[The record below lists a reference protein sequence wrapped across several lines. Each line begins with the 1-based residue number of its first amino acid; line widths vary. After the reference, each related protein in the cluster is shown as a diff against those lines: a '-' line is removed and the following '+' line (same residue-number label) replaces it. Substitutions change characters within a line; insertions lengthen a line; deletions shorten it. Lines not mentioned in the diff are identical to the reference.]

1 MPSSDKQTTGK
12 TKLDWAEIV
21 LLLKGHGFSLDEIK
35 HMSIEQV
42 SLYVT
47 TIAQVEQRKGTL
59 NMIKNYT
66 AFHASHEYIT
76 DLARKEL

>member
-1 MPSSDKQTTGK
+1 
-12 TKLDWAEIV
+12 
-21 LLLKGHGFSLDEIK
+21 
-35 HMSIEQV
+35 MSIDQV
-42 SLYVT
+42 SLYIT
-47 TIAQVEQRKGTL
+47 TIAQVEQKKGTL